1 MQNMCV
7 NWVII
12 DRFRELL
19 HEVKTLLRQHIQP
32 AMVCYV
38 QDYDY
43 TWKHYNDVIMGAM
56 AYLITSLTIIC
67 SAVYSGADQ
76 RKHESSAS
84 LAFVRGIHRWP
95 VNSPHKGQVT
105 RKIVPFDDVIMARSR
120 YILVD
125 YSSTQWAL
133 HIPNNLVRLLWF
145 RIGLIV
151 PSTCRAIRIALSL
164 WNELYQSSE
173 SKDACIIKKS
183 NISWCLLICLHHIS
197 QVPQN
202 LTHNRTSIIYMYIYV
217 YMCIYIYIYI
227 YWHFYLS
234 IVVTMLVADALVI
247 TWDQGSS
254 CHNGN

>member
-76 RKHESSAS
+76 RKHQSSAS

-95 VNSPHKGQVT
+95 VNSPHKGPVT

-164 WNELYQSSE
+164 WNELYQCSE
-173 SKDACIIKKS
+173 SKDACVIKKIKHFVVS
-183 NISWCLLICLHHIS
+183 SYLLASHFSSTQEPYSQPYLNNIYIC
-197 QVPQN
+197 
-202 LTHNRTSIIYMYIYV
+202 IYMYIY
-217 YMCIYIYIYI
+217 MYIYI